1 MTDTTTA
8 QTSAPAPAPTQ
19 TLNAAQRRRQKKA
32 AALAGAAA
40 QAATSAN
47 GAGDEAGSNPDSLD
61 VAAAADAAQ
70 TPLVA
75 VASSI
80 SNSNS
85 NSTSTSA
92 ANAANAA
99 ADAALAAASHCRGV
113 AETVAKRL
121 RNLQRRLAKLETYE
135 ALPVKDLEKDQIEAI
150 ARKGEVAATI
160 KELEEVAKALTLAEA
175 EEVKDTKE
183 KLRLA
188 KMTEDLKV
196 ATSVMEAQNV
206 ARENLRKSMELS
218 FALST
223 LLPNISVI
231 NVRLTDAQY
240 GALSDLRA
248 LVLGS
253 FPINDSKSFFESADH
268 VVSQYLSASAS
279 EFSRGVTY
287 AELNTL
293 IQSIVSPPPVPK
305 FGLLAS
311 VVENGAV
318 GSVGQQQQQ
327 QGLGARSSTPTT
339 GRAISFFAE

>member
-61 VAAAADAAQ
+61 VAAAADVAQ

-80 SNSNS
+80 S